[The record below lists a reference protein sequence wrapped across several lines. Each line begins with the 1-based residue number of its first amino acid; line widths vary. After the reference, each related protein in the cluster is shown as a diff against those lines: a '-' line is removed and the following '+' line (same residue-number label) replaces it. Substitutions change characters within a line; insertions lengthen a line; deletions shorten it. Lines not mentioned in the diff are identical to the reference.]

1 MKKWM
6 LLAGFLLP
14 ILCEAQYGEGRL
26 GKLTE
31 HNAHS
36 IGGAAIAS
44 IYYEATRP
52 KNNLN
57 QTPEQ
62 YQKIEFKQAGK
73 TMLVVIGAAT
83 VIELS
88 DYLKGGKF
96 SYSDWGATIT
106 GGVASIMIH
115 SLGRMI
121 IQDRRDWRRKGLRL
135 RL

>member
-6 LLAGFLLP
+6 LLVGFLLP
-14 ILCEAQYGEGRL
+14 IFCEAQYGEGRT
-26 GKLTE
+26 GRFTE
-31 HNAHS
+31 HQLHG
-36 IGGAAIAS
+36 IGGFGIAS
-44 IYYEATRP
+44 IYYEGTRP

-96 SYSDWGATIT
+96 SYHDWGATFT
-106 GGVASIMIH
+106 GGLASVMIH
-115 SLGRMI
+115 ALGRMI
-121 IQDRRDWRRKGLRL
+121 LQDRRDWRRKGLRL
-135 RL
+135 R

>member
-1 MKKWM
+1 MRT
-6 LLAGFLLP
+6 LLFIFLPFLSF
-14 ILCEAQYGEGRL
+14 AQYGEGRT
-26 GKLTE
+26 GRFTE
-31 HNAHS
+31 HQLHG
-36 IGGAAIAS
+36 IGGFGIAS
-44 IYYEATRP
+44 IYYEGTRP
-52 KNNLN
+52 KNSLN
-57 QTPEQ
+57 QTPET
-62 YQKIEFKQAGK
+62 YQKYEFKQVGK
-73 TMLVVIGAAT
+73 TILVVIGAAT

-121 IQDRRDWRRKGLRL
+121 LQDRRDWRRKGQRL